1 VFGLLDPHEN
11 LRSTN
16 PSPASGRHRTRPGP
30 DLICGRCLLGVA
42 SVTLRPVER
51 ILLATDSD
59 NVFDEVDAALAGPGC
74 TVSRV
79 RAGRDVRAAVLEQE
93 PDLVMLDLQIGEM
106 GGVAA
111 CLDLRLEESGD
122 RLPPQKIILLL
133 DREADLFIARRAG
146 ADGGLVKP
154 VDAGRLRRAAAA
166 VEAGEVWRE
175 LDAAPA

>member
-1 VFGLLDPHEN
+1 
-11 LRSTN
+11 
-16 PSPASGRHRTRPGP
+16 
-30 DLICGRCLLGVA
+30 
-42 SVTLRPVER
+42 VER
-51 ILLATDSD
+51 ILVATDSD
-59 NVFDEVDAALAGPGC
+59 ATFAEVDAALGSSEC
-74 TVSRV
+74 TVARV
-79 RAGRDVRAAVLEQE
+79 RTGKQVREAVLNGK

-111 CLDLRLEESGD
+111 CLDLRLEESGG
-122 RLPPQKIILLL
+122 RLPTQKIVLLL

-146 ADGGLVKP
+146 ADGWLVKP